1 MKGTT
6 RRPALEALR
15 GCVVKECVVS
25 QTHIAFLLED
35 GRVCRVGFCV
45 GHVEDEDSS
54 SQTVRNKSDHEH
66 LSATVVARPLTARQR
81 MRETAG
87 MY

>member
-1 MKGTT
+1 MISLSVYCSLDMTLSCK
-6 RRPALEALR
+6 
-15 GCVVKECVVS
+15 
-25 QTHIAFLLED
+25 D